1 MDLPVNLQTAT
12 ADQQQ
17 AEDGLPVPRR
27 YWSVVSIWLALTM
40 AVLDGAIANV
50 ALPVIAHQ
58 LGATPAASVWV
69 INAYQLTI
77 TVLLLPLAAL
87 GDRIGYK
94 CIYIPGLA
102 LFTIGSV
109 GCAAGG
115 TLTLLIAA
123 RIFQGIG
130 AACIM
135 SMNAALVRATYPS
148 DMLGRGIGY
157 NAMVLSMSA
166 AIGPTLAALILSVAS
181 WQWLFLINLPI
192 GIVAIIVGRKSL
204 PDPHGHGRPFDWA
217 SAMLSAAMMGFVVF
231 GAETFARV
239 NSTAGFAMVGA
250 GIVAG
255 VALVWRERGEKHP
268 LMPLDL
274 LKIPIF
280 TLSIGSSVVSFA
292 AQMLAYVALPF
303 LLQSVLGKSVFATGL
318 LMTPWPIAVGI
329 AAPFAGR
336 FADRMS
342 AGLLGGIGLAVFA
355 VGLLLLSRLGAAPH
369 NFDIAWR
376 MAVCGFGFG
385 MFQSPNNRTIVSAA
399 PKPRSGAAGGM
410 LATARLLGQTT
421 GAVAVGVSFHL
432 AGVRATPDLL
442 LAASVAALAAAGISL
457 MRMGVAPPSRVAVY
471 RPILD

>member
-1 MDLPVNLQTAT
+1 MNLERQLHTP
-12 ADQQQ
+12 
-17 AEDGLPVPRR
+17 AEQDGLPIPRR
-27 YWSVVSIWLALTM
+27 YWSVVGIWLALTM

-50 ALPVIAHQ
+50 ALPVIANQ
-58 LGATPAASVWV
+58 LGASPAASVWV

-115 TLTLLIAA
+115 TLELLIAA
-123 RIFQGIG
+123 RVFQGVG

-135 SMNAALVRATYPS
+135 SMNAALVRATYPAN
-148 DMLGRGIGY
+148 MLGRGIGY

-192 GIVAIIVGRKSL
+192 GIAALVIGRKSL
-204 PDPHGHGRPFDWA
+204 PDPHGHGRPFDWP
-217 SAMLSAAMMGFVVF
+217 SAMLSAAMMGLVVF
-231 GAETFARV
+231 GAETFARE
-239 NSTAGFAMVGA
+239 SAAI
-250 GIVAG
+250 GIGMIATGLAAG
-255 VALVWRERGEKHP
+255 VALVWRERGEKNP

-274 LKIPIF
+274 LRIPIF
-280 TLSIGSSVVSFA
+280 ALSIGTSIVSFA

-303 LLQSVLGKSVFATGL
+303 LLQSVLGRTVFATGL
-318 LMTPWPIAVGI
+318 LMTPWPLAVGI

-336 FADRMS
+336 LADRIS
-342 AGLLGGIGLAVFA
+342 AGLLGGIGLAIFA
-355 VGLLLLSRLGAAPH
+355 LGLFFLSRLGSSPD
-369 NFDIAWR
+369 NLQIAWR
-376 MAVCGFGFG
+376 MAVCGLGFG
-385 MFQSPNNRTIVSAA
+385 LFQSPNNRTIVSAA

-410 LATARLLGQTT
+410 LATARLLGQTA
-421 GAVAVGVSFHL
+421 GAVTVGVAFHL
-432 AGVRATPDLL
+432 AGVRATPGLL
-442 LAASVAALAAAGISL
+442 LAASVAALIAAGISL
-457 MRMGVAPPSRVAVY
+457 LRMGVAPPSRVAVY
-471 RPILD
+471 KPILD